1 MFFKVSQKS
10 TIFLGY
16 FFERICCQELS
27 KIAQSGHTGNKR
39 YKTSH
44 WLSSA
49 RREQITFDKCNKM
62 LLFIQNLMKIWEFKP
77 NKVEK
82 GIQKVCE
89 RI

>member
-1 MFFKVSQKS
+1 MTMCGWRVRIDVCLRFVYWTLTKVN
-10 TIFLGY
+10 I
-16 FFERICCQELS
+16 
-27 KIAQSGHTGNKR
+27 
-39 YKTSH
+39 KTSLEIYGTDS
-44 WLSSA
+44 WISMDMN
-49 RREQITFDKCNKM
+49 REQITFDKCNKM